1 MFFGVISVMTDYVST
16 LTMKFCVRPSGEVY
30 CIFPFHTLITW
41 TLGERQRLEIHDPG
55 RESEA
60 WGSCARGGAGER
72 ASEKHLRP
80 ENWSDPESGMK
91 NGNWVAIEC
100 VFDAINITFNCMKNG
115 RNSFGD
121 LFFPKIQEWLLNFL
135 SLTSPSSATLRCRM
149 VTYILSLHYQE
160 INCHFIV
167 TRCLS
172 QRITHPDKLL
182 SLPFRLLW
190 RFLIVEH
197 RQTRRGGELHSH
209 GWRGG
214 GGGRAQ
220 EFWEFRTKI
229 KFKCQQPPLLLGFW
243 EWIWGSP

>member
-1 MFFGVISVMTDYVST
+1 M
-16 LTMKFCVRPSGEVY
+16 
-30 CIFPFHTLITW
+30 
-41 TLGERQRLEIHDPG
+41 
-55 RESEA
+55 
-60 WGSCARGGAGER
+60 
-72 ASEKHLRP
+72 
-80 ENWSDPESGMK
+80 
-91 NGNWVAIEC
+91 AIEC

-115 RNSFGD
+115 RNSFCD
-121 LFFPKIQEWLLNFL
+121 LFFPKNPRATLEFFVLN
-135 SLTSPSSATLRCRM
+135 TSFFRHSSATLQCR
-149 VTYILSLHYQE
+149 VVAYILSLHYQE

-197 RQTRRGGELHSH
+197 QQTRRGGELHSH

-220 EFWEFRTKI
+220 EFGEFRTKI

-243 EWIWGSP
+243 E